1 MTRTVRQTNIKPDQP
16 QDAAPRPFSDFVA
29 APNLVLLGDPGA
41 GKTYVFKEAAK
52 AEGGRF
58 LKARAFL
65 ATPARMLT
73 GQALFIDGLD
83 EQRAGRADR
92 DTIDELVAK
101 LFEVNPAKV
110 RISCRVADW
119 LGESD
124 LAGLQPYFEQHGEM
138 AVLLLQDLSRREQ
151 VSVLAAQG
159 AGEALQGRS

>member
-159 AGEALQGRS
+159 AGEPLQGRS

>member
-1 MTRTVRQTNIKPDQP
+1 
-16 QDAAPRPFSDFVA
+16 
-29 APNLVLLGDPGA
+29 
-41 GKTYVFKEAAK
+41 
-52 AEGGRF
+52 
-58 LKARAFL
+58 
-65 ATPARMLT
+65 MLT